1 MLCQMTP
8 RSFLDGR
15 IQLWGGVNRAVTH
28 SSLTCGLVPR
38 CSPVFVWQSKLA
50 LCYSLLVAPE
60 GNSSWLHMHVL
71 KHSAKSS
78 LSHNVYCWL
87 PLLWK
92 NRRKK
97 SPVIGHVRVVCLL
110 TSAALWAQIK
120 GWLLLS
126 PTLLLFTHLLLL
138 MNIQQF
144 TGYFHSN
151 FMNFYKIMD
160 TFRALILNLA
170 TQIKRCTVGE
180 AH

>member
-60 GNSSWLHMHVL
+60 GNSSWLRMHVL

-120 GWLLLS
+120 GDYCWVPHHYCSLIYYFWWTSSSLLDI
-126 PTLLLFTHLLLL
+126 FT
-138 MNIQQF
+138 
-144 TGYFHSN
+144 
-151 FMNFYKIMD
+151 
-160 TFRALILNLA
+160 LILWIF
-170 TQIKRCTVGE
+170 TK
-180 AH
+180 

>member
-15 IQLWGGVNRAVTH
+15 VQLWGGVNRAVTH

-50 LCYSLLVAPE
+50 LCYSLLVTPE
-60 GNSSWLHMHVL
+60 GNREFLVAYACSQTQCKVL
-71 KHSAKSS
+71 SIPWC
-78 LSHNVYCWL
+78 V
-87 PLLWK
+87 LLAPFVMK
-92 NRRKK
+92 KQKGKK

-126 PTLLLFTHLLLL
+126 PTSLLFTHLLLL

-170 TQIKRCTVGE
+170 T
-180 AH
+180 